1 MNIYVYA
8 NQKGGVTK
16 TTTAMTAALMAR
28 LSGKRVCLI
37 DMDPQGNT
45 TGAMGYDADALEHTV
60 YTAMRGESTL
70 QQILKPTYIDRATGA
85 FFDPTNAQVMED
97 LGISSTEQA
106 LRGPDLLPNN
116 ILATSADMELQ
127 EDPSWGTLL
136 KSLLAQLVQHYD
148 EFHIDTNPSLGRLT
162 VNALLSATH
171 VVIPMTPEVFS
182 QQGMV
187 ALIRSIL
194 RAQKSNL
201 DLQVAGILFAR
212 VRYATH
218 QKIMSR
224 IRESVIPD
232 INRQIAEQQPRVPGQ
247 RAALQVGFFD
257 TVINEAAAISDA
269 AFRQSSVILTDPTG
283 PISVQSWAFYLEL
296 LQRTGGS
303 GLVAAKKNF
312 DHVRELFEKAR
323 ADERARRVQPGVAS
337 AKEG

>member
-1 MNIYVYA
+1 MNIYVYM

-45 TGAMGYDADALEHTV
+45 TAGMGYDADSLEHTV

-70 QQILKPTYIDRATGA
+70 QQILKSTYIDRASGA
-85 FFDPTNAQVMED
+85 FFDSSNAQAMEY
-97 LGISSTEQA
+97 LGITSTDQA

-136 KSLLAQLVQHYD
+136 NGLLRQLVQHYD

-162 VNALLSATH
+162 VNAMLSATH
-171 VVIPMTPEVFS
+171 AVIPMTPEVFS

-194 RAQKSNL
+194 RAKKSNPN
-201 DLQVAGILFAR
+201 LQVAGILFTR

-218 QKIMSR
+218 QKIMTR
-224 IRESVIPD
+224 IRESIIPD
-232 INRQIAEQQPRVPGQ
+232 INRQIAAQHTQAPEQN
-247 RAALQVGFFD
+247 ALVQVGFFD

-283 PISVQSWAFYLEL
+283 PISVQSWTFYLEL
-296 LQRTGGS
+296 LSRTGGS
-303 GLVAAKKNF
+303 GLEAAKRNF
-312 DHVRELFEKAR
+312 DHVRELYEHAR
-323 ADERARRVQPGVAS
+323 ADERARRVQPGGAS